1 MNGASATEP
10 QYKPKCLANSK
21 EKKKKNYMVHVSSS
35 KVLAL
40 ALLVG
45 PKF

>member
-1 MNGASATEP
+1 MNVASATEP
-10 QYKPKCLANSK
+10 QYKPKCLA
-21 EKKKKNYMVHVSSS
+21 NYMVHVSSS